1 MSHPK
6 NPHNGRYDFK
16 KLITTHPPLAK
27 FVGDNGYGEE
37 SICFFD
43 PKAVKALNQALLL
56 HFYGVVWD
64 IPPHALTP
72 PIPGR
77 ADYIHY
83 ISDLIGDKKDKQ
95 IVRIVDIGVGANCI
109 YPIIGT
115 IQYGWHFVGSDI
127 DKKSIESAQRIID
140 NNPQLQGKITLRRQS
155 NKNNI
160 FKGVINNEE
169 LFDAT
174 ICNPPFHDSAQS
186 AERGTMRKLR
196 NLKGKN
202 QPKLNFGGRSNE
214 LWCEGG
220 ELQFITNMIA
230 ESVEF
235 KSQCRWFTT
244 LVSKES
250 NLSMLKR
257 EIKKAGASTIRTIEM
272 GQGNKRS
279 RILAWSF

>member
-1 MSHPK
+1 MPHPK
-6 NPHNGRYDFK
+6 NPHNGRYDFD
-16 KLITTHPPLAK
+16 KLVETHPPLAE
-27 FVGDNGYGEE
+27 FVGDNGYGEV

-56 HFYGVVWD
+56 HFYGVKWD
-64 IPPHALTP
+64 SPPHALTP

-83 ISDLIGDKKDKQ
+83 LAELIGDNPDST
-95 IVRIVDIGVGANCI
+95 ILDVGVGANCI
-109 YPIIGT
+109 YPIIGVS
-115 IQYGWHFVGSDI
+115 QYGWCFVGSDI
-127 DKKSIESAQRIID
+127 DKKSIESAQQIID
-140 NNPQLQGKITLRRQS
+140 NNPPLQGKITLRRQT
-155 NKNNI
+155 NKDNI
-160 FKGVINNEE
+160 FKHIISQDDM
-169 LFDAT
+169 FDAT

-186 AERGTMRKLR
+186 ADRGTLRKLR

-214 LWCEGG
+214 LWCQGG
-220 ELQFITNMIA
+220 ELRFITNMII

-250 NLSMLKR
+250 NLASLKR
-257 EIKKAGASTIRTIEM
+257 ELKKVNAQQIKTIEM
-272 GQGNKRS
+272 QQGNKCS
-279 RILAWSF
+279 RILAWRF